1 MSFSASFNSDL
12 IPKRGDRTSLQFL
25 FDVAETAIRNCIATG
40 QKYCAL
46 EKPASI
52 SLEDWETL
60 GNSLERAFPSRVSS
74 SHNYDARRIQ
84 VDLQILLF

>member
-1 MSFSASFNSDL
+1 
-12 IPKRGDRTSLQFL
+12 
-25 FDVAETAIRNCIATG
+25 
-40 QKYCAL
+40 
-46 EKPASI
+46 
-52 SLEDWETL
+52 LEDWETL